1 MLYSAKLVMLNAVY
15 SDCCNWSHNAKSNYA
30 KWRYAGCHYAQC
42 RGALFFLAFLQKR
55 LSKSLSRTIKERKY
69 LTSTPAIT
77 DIKTQRRCDKI
88 S

>member
-15 SDCCNWSHNAKSNYA
+15 TDCCNWPHYAECNYA
-30 KWRYAGCHYAQC
+30 KRHYDECHYAQC
-42 RGALFFLAFLQKR
+42 RGAIFFLAFLQKR